1 MAGSGRPLLT
11 FLTRVYIDEKA
22 AYRKAG
28 TQPSM
33 AERRGA
39 GGPPDGHDPEALP
52 HAAPLLA
59 KFLHRGHRAIS
70 IQQQACHFPILK
82 DTLLKNPK

>member
-11 FLTRVYIDEKA
+11 LLTRVYIDEKA

-59 KFLHRGHRAIS
+59 KFLSIS
-70 IQQQACHFPILK
+70 VIVRFRFSNRHATFQS
-82 DTLLKNPK
+82 